1 MNTIVVTKIARCLR
15 HQLDELN
22 CFNAAQR
29 NTKSYNRKFLI
40 QNIPSKTN
48 IPSNRQISKE
58 SNRRHILGKKKK
70 KKVLVRQQ
78 PDPFALHFILLRGPQ
93 YHPSMVNLAGFIRDS
108 HIINLWSKQHHSRFI
123 CALQTPF

>member
-1 MNTIVVTKIARCLR
+1 MQLKETQRVIIGSFSFKIYLVRQTFLVTGRFLKNLIAG
-15 HQLDELN
+15 
-22 CFNAAQR
+22 
-29 NTKSYNRKFLI
+29 TYW
-40 QNIPSKTN
+40 
-48 IPSNRQISKE
+48 
-58 SNRRHILGKKKK
+58 GK